1 MEIKN
6 FNQARALQQELS
18 AKLETTID
26 SLTKEKAPP
35 MAETVKEQERLI
47 ASAKIELETSEK
59 ERGLAIKGWGL
70 RVEQRKAT
78 VKRLEKDLK
87 EFKKRLE
94 HQKLTTKKS
103 PIKKKVT
110 KKIVL
115 KKKTTKKKVLR
126 PKRPVPKR
134 VVSKK
139 KR

>member
-47 ASAKIELETSEK
+47 ASAKVELETSEK
-59 ERGLAIKGWGL
+59 ERELAIKGWGL

-78 VKRLEKDLK
+78 VERLEKDLK
-87 EFKKRLE
+87 ELKERLE
-94 HQKLTTKKS
+94 HQKQTT
-103 PIKKKVT
+103 KKKVT
-110 KKIVL
+110 KKIVF

-134 VVSKK
+134 VVS
-139 KR
+139 